1 MPIDVS
7 QIQNYFVS
15 SSPAALYLM
24 QYFLPLLY
32 LAIAVVVGV
41 GAIRFGI
48 AIFHYGIEML
58 FHKQVNKYPNAYPP
72 GWTIQN
78 ERDFQDYQKDHPI
91 ILK

>member
-1 MPIDVS
+1 MPIDVT
-7 QIQNYFVS
+7 QIQNYFAS

-48 AIFHYGIEML
+48 SIFRSGLNFL
-58 FHKQVNKYPNAYPP
+58 FGSYYNWHGSHLSDKGGQNSPQMKYFDEHRHTPF
-72 GWTIQN
+72 
-78 ERDFQDYQKDHPI
+78 E
-91 ILK
+91 

>member
-1 MPIDVS
+1 MPIDIS
-7 QIQNYFVS
+7 QIQNYFAS

-48 AIFHYGIEML
+48 AIFQAGIEIL
-58 FHKQVNKYPNAYPP
+58 FHKQPKNPKIGFENSNDWEANALLGRWRHNP
-72 GWTIQN
+72 
-78 ERDFQDYQKDHPI
+78 FK
-91 ILK
+91 